1 MVLIPTAHIDASAF
15 PLCRDLD
22 GLVPCTESYTCP
34 KEFILSEAVAEME
47 QAKGFNRESLRKR
60 ISVYESRP
68 L

>member
-1 MVLIPTAHIDASAF
+1 MH
-15 PLCRDLD
+15 PLFHYLFSCVGRDLD
-22 GLVPCTESYTCP
+22 GSVPCTESYTKCP
-34 KEFILSEAVAEME
+34 KEFILSEADAEME